1 MKRLQNKWKKGVAV
15 AMTVLLA
22 GSSIQIPAHAEE
34 PKSWISKNALSVV
47 ESLEPETKTAV
58 AELSD
63 QDRGQLAKEETVYVI
78 ADADGSP
85 EKLIV
90 SDWLKNA
97 MGSETLEDST
107 ELTNIINVKGTE
119 SFEQK
124 EGSLGV
130 WDAAGN
136 DIYYQG
142 SIEKELPVDLKVT
155 YQLNGRNVSPDE
167 LAGQSGKVKIRF
179 DYTNRQKEKVAVG
192 EKEEELYVPFAVITS
207 LVLDNE
213 NFRNIE
219 VSNGKVVN
227 DGERTII
234 MGYAMPGL
242 KDNLDIGSEDF
253 DVEELDIP
261 DYVELTA
268 DVTDF
273 ELAATLTVASNEIFG
288 DMDIDTQ
295 EKMDDLSA
303 DMDELQDAMNELM
316 DGTSELY
323 DGVLELYDGTGE
335 LTDGIDELDD
345 GAKKLDDGAK
355 DLDDGA
361 RKLDD
366 GAKDLY
372 DGARKLDD
380 GAKDLDDGAGKLNAG
395 ATELH
400 NGAGELY
407 NGIGTLKSGA
417 GALFAGV
424 KKLADGLGQLT
435 QNDAELNQGAKAV
448 YEGLLQLANAQLAG
462 FSAYGVTTLDPSG
475 KTPEQFCAE
484 IEAGIQKLNVLADTL
499 KASMPGLASRTV
511 PEELPADEAAEEEQK
526 EEPKEEVPAVSEE
539 PAEKEEQPAGADTEA
554 AEPQKQQPQ
563 DVEKVPAE
571 SGNIPEETKDQKQE
585 AQKQEGQ
592 KQEVQESEAQEQKA
606 QEAQEVQEPVSRE
619 NSQAPAEAVSE
630 EENREAEPQAEVSER
645 QTVLVQSSQAGD
657 AQAAAAIAEIKQKLQ
672 LIEMT
677 KSTLQLL
684 EGAYQVY
691 MGVGSYTQGVDQIYA
706 GVQELMKNAPTLNS
720 GIDALSNGA
729 GKLRDGA
736 GELKSGTSELKSG
749 TSGLKSGTSEL
760 KSGTGELKSGTSE
773 LRDGTRELRDGTG
786 ELRDGTSELK
796 DGGQEL
802 RDGVE
807 ELRDGSE
814 ELRDGTI
821 EFNDEGIQKLTD
833 KFNGDLRELSDRFE
847 GVKSAA
853 RAYQSFAGISDKAE
867 GTVRF
872 IYKTAG
878 IEK

>member
-1 MKRLQNKWKKGVAV
+1 MKRLQNKWKKGVSV

-22 GSSIQIPAHAEE
+22 GSSIQIPARAEE

-47 ESLEPETKTAV
+47 ESLEPVAKTAV

-63 QDRGQLAKEETVYVI
+63 KDRGQLAKEETVYVI
-78 ADADGSP
+78 ANADGSP

-107 ELTNIINVKGTE
+107 ELTDIINVKGTE

-155 YQLNGRNVSPDE
+155 YQLNGRTVSPDE

-179 DYTNRQKEKVAVG
+179 DYTNRQKETVAVG

-242 KDNLDIGSEDF
+242 KENLDIGSEDF
-253 DVEELDIP
+253 DVEELNIP

-273 ELAATLTVASNEIFG
+273 ELAATLTVAANEIFG

-316 DGTSELY
+316 DGTAELY

-361 RKLDD
+361 GKLDN
-366 GAKDLY
+366 
-372 DGARKLDD
+372 
-380 GAKDLDDGAGKLNAG
+380 GAKDLDDGAGKLNVG
-395 ATELH
+395 ATELYS
-400 NGAGELY
+400 GAGELY

-424 KKLADGLGQLT
+424 KQLADGLGQLT
-435 QNDAELNQGAKAV
+435 QNDTKLNQGAKAV

-499 KASMPGLASRTV
+499 KASMPGLASRMA
-511 PEELPADEAAEEEQK
+511 PEELPADKAAEEEQ
-526 EEPKEEVPAVSEE
+526 KEEVPAVSEE

-585 AQKQEGQ
+585 VQ
-592 KQEVQESEAQEQKA
+592 KQEVQESEAQELKA
-606 QEAQEVQEPVSRE
+606 QESEAQEQKVQEKQEVQEVQEVQEPASRE
-619 NSQAPAEAVSE
+619 NSQVSAEVVSE
-630 EENREAEPQAEVSER
+630 EENREAEPWAEVSER

-657 AQAAAAIAEIKQKLQ
+657 AQAAIAELKQKLQ

-749 TSGLKSGTSEL
+749 TSELKSGTSEL
-760 KSGTGELKSGTSE
+760 KSGTS
-773 LRDGTRELRDGTG
+773 ELRDGTG

-867 GTVRF
+867 GNVRF